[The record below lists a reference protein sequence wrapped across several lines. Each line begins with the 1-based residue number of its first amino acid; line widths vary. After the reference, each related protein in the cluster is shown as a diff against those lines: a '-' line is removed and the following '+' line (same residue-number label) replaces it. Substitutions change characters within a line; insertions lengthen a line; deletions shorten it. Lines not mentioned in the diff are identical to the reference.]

1 MVSITKKE
9 LKEIKS
15 LRTRKG
21 RRASGRFAAEGV
33 RLLEEAIRHDVR
45 PELLLWSPALL
56 AERGHQLVQ
65 QFRRRRVQV
74 VELAARELN
83 GISESVTSQGIMG
96 VFDIPQ
102 SSFDELLRPE
112 HRTVLLCDGISDPG
126 NLGTLLRCALAFRF
140 NPVLLTGK
148 CADPYTPKV
157 VRASVG
163 AIFGV
168 DLIRTAAA
176 DVAALVDRGKFRLI
190 AADVNDRTGTVDFK
204 DTRCNRLILAVGSEA
219 EGLSESILKI
229 SDCRWRLEHERCV
242 DSLNAAVAAAI
253 MMQGIYHHTIGKRN

>member
-9 LKEIKS
+9 QKDIKS
-15 LRTRKG
+15 LHTRKG
-21 RRASGRFAAEGV
+21 RRALGRFAAEGV

-56 AERGHQLVQ
+56 AERGHHLVG

-74 VELAARELN
+74 VEVSARELN
-83 GISESVTSQGIMG
+83 GFSESVTSQGIIG
-96 VFDIPQ
+96 VFDLPR
-102 SSFDELLRPE
+102 SSADELLRPE

-140 NPVLLTGK
+140 NPVLLAGK
-148 CADPYTPKV
+148 CADPYAPKV

-168 DLIRTAAA
+168 DLIRTAAD
-176 DVAALVDRGKFRLI
+176 DVAALVGRGKFRLI
-190 AADVNDRTGTVDFK
+190 AADVNGKSDAADLRSA
-204 DTRCNRLILAVGSEA
+204 RRSRLILAVGSEA
-219 EGLSESILKI
+219 EGLSESILKV
-229 SDCRWRLEHERCV
+229 SDCRWKLEHEKCV

-253 MMQGIYHHTIGKRN
+253 MMQRIYHHTIGKRS